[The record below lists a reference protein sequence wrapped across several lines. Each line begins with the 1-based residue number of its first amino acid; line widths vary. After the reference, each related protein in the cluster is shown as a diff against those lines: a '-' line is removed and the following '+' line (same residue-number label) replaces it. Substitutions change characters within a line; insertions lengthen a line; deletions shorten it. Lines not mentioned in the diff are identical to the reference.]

1 MPNTFILTLSC
12 PQRPGIVHAVT
23 AFLFGHGCDIVEHRQ
38 FDDPIRHAL
47 FLRTEFVA
55 RGDTDAA
62 QLSAAFRSEVADE
75 FAMDFQL
82 SDDNPQ
88 RVLVM
93 VSKMGH
99 CLNDLIF
106 RWRAGSLNAD
116 LVAVV
121 SNHED
126 LRPMAE
132 AGGLP
137 FIHVPVTP
145 ESKPQAEQRLLELV
159 DEYGADLVVLAR
171 YMQVLS
177 DNLCLKLLG
186 PGHQHP
192 PLVPARVQGRQAVP
206 PGLRSR
212 GQARRSHRPLRDPG
226 PRRGPDHRAGGHP
239 DRPQLR
245 PPGLD
250 DRRPR
255 RRGDRTGPGR
265 EVALGATRAAQRAQH
280 RRFPLKLHRPPLRVD
295 RRSVAGPRRPVR
307 RIVGPRLSGG
317 IEVGTQ
323 TASAHQPRPT
333 NHPKDLK

>member
-62 QLSAAFRSEVADE
+62 QLSAAFRFEVADE

-82 SDDNPQ
+82 SNDSPQ

-132 AGGLP
+132 AGGLS

-186 PGHQHP
+186 RAINIHHSFLPGFKGAKPYHQAHARGVK
-192 PLVPARVQGRQAVP
+192 LV
-206 PGLRSR
+206 
-212 GQARRSHRPLRDPG
+212 
-226 PRRGPDHRAGGHP
+226 
-239 DRPQLR
+239 
-245 PPGLD
+245 
-250 DRRPR
+250 
-255 RRGDRTGPGR
+255 
-265 EVALGATRAAQRAQH
+265 GATAHYVTPDLDEGPIIEQEVIRIDHNYDPRA
-280 RRFPLKLHRPPLRVD
+280 LT
-295 RRSVAGPRRPVR
+295 
-307 RIVGPRLSGG
+307 IVGRDAEAIALARAVRWHS
-317 IEVGTQ
+317 ERRVLLNERSTVVF
-323 TASAHQPRPT
+323 R
-333 NHPKDLK
+333 

>member
-1 MPNTFILTLSC
+1 
-12 PQRPGIVHAVT
+12 
-23 AFLFGHGCDIVEHRQ
+23 
-38 FDDPIRHAL
+38 
-47 FLRTEFVA
+47 
-55 RGDTDAA
+55 
-62 QLSAAFRSEVADE
+62 VADE

-82 SDDNPQ
+82 ADDKPQ

-106 RWRAGSLNAD
+106 RWRAGSLHAD

-177 DNLCLKLLG
+177 DDLCLKLLG
-186 PGHQHP
+186 RAINIHHSFLPGFKGAKPYHQAFDRGVK
-192 PLVPARVQGRQAVP
+192 LV
-206 PGLRSR
+206 
-212 GQARRSHRPLRDPG
+212 
-226 PRRGPDHRAGGHP
+226 
-239 DRPQLR
+239 
-245 PPGLD
+245 
-250 DRRPR
+250 
-255 RRGDRTGPGR
+255 
-265 EVALGATRAAQRAQH
+265 GATAHYVTPDLDEGPIIEQEVIRIDHNYDPRA
-280 RRFPLKLHRPPLRVD
+280 LT
-295 RRSVAGPRRPVR
+295 
-307 RIVGPRLSGG
+307 IVGRDAEAIALARAVRWHS
-317 IEVGTQ
+317 ERRVLLNERSTVVF
-323 TASAHQPRPT
+323 R
-333 NHPKDLK
+333 

>member
-1 MPNTFILTLSC
+1 VPNTFILTLSC
-12 PQRPGIVHAVT
+12 PERPGIVHAVT

-55 RGDTDAA
+55 RGDTDTDAT

-82 SDDNPQ
+82 ANDKPQ

-106 RWRAGSLNAD
+106 RWRAGSLHAD

-177 DNLCLKLLG
+177 DDLCLKLLG
-186 PGHQHP
+186 RAINIHHSFLPGFKGAKPYHQAFDRGVK
-192 PLVPARVQGRQAVP
+192 LV
-206 PGLRSR
+206 
-212 GQARRSHRPLRDPG
+212 
-226 PRRGPDHRAGGHP
+226 
-239 DRPQLR
+239 
-245 PPGLD
+245 
-250 DRRPR
+250 
-255 RRGDRTGPGR
+255 
-265 EVALGATRAAQRAQH
+265 GATAHYVTPDLDEGPIIEQEVIRIDHNYDPRA
-280 RRFPLKLHRPPLRVD
+280 LT
-295 RRSVAGPRRPVR
+295 
-307 RIVGPRLSGG
+307 IVGRDAEAIALARAVRWHS
-317 IEVGTQ
+317 ERRVLLNERSTVVF
-323 TASAHQPRPT
+323 R
-333 NHPKDLK
+333 